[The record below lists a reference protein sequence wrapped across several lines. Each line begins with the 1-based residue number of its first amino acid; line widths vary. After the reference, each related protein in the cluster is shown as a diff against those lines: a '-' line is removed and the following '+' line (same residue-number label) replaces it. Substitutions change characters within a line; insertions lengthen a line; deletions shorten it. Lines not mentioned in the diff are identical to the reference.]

1 MNSQI
6 GIILKS
12 LQMNWKIFK
21 SNKFKVFLN
30 KFNQSTLEF
39 YKQIYILTLPK
50 LKIPHYEYPRT

>member
-12 LQMNWKIFK
+12 LPMNWKIFK
-21 SNKFKVFLN
+21 SNKFKVFLT
-30 KFNQSTLEF
+30 KFNQSTLEL
-39 YKQIYILTLPK
+39 YKQIYILTPSK